1 MPRSVYLRHLCFLSL
16 SRRFCLAPFGA
27 FFVFVFHQG
36 EGGFSDILFPYMNFP
51 DFLFYRLSSRLQT
64 VWNGIVGEFSEGS
77 RIPLSPFAS
86 CHAFDLGLAEGV
98 EPVYQRHTD
107 VDFSG
112 LTVRVT

>member
-1 MPRSVYLRHLCFLSL
+1 MSGHPGHSRIYRGPSKIRHLTAC
-16 SRRFCLAPFGA
+16 G
-27 FFVFVFHQG
+27 
-36 EGGFSDILFPYMNFP
+36 
-51 DFLFYRLSSRLQT
+51 
-64 VWNGIVGEFSEGS
+64 GIVAEVIEGL

-112 LTVRVT
+112 LTVRVA